1 MLSPWII
8 QLPSIIVNKTIA
20 VNKDALMYFDVT
32 ISFRVYGREFSSKL
46 IEDFSSTAKAFM
58 MRAIQNKILIKIMEV
73 PSNKKRHKNG
83 SIISIVFRCS
93 RISL

>member
-1 MLSPWII
+1 
-8 QLPSIIVNKTIA
+8 
-20 VNKDALMYFDVT
+20 
-32 ISFRVYGREFSSKL
+32 
-46 IEDFSSTAKAFM
+46 